1 MTILPM
7 KELKDTAGISAKC
20 HSTDE
25 PIHITKN
32 GYSDLVIMS
41 AETFERYDLA
51 MKQAA
56 QRELERKRELNET
69 VDDIRESFE
78 DIKTGRTKNAFVAL
92 GDTRAKYGL

>member
-78 DIKTGRTKNAFVAL
+78 YIKTGRTKNAFVAL
-92 GDTRAKYGL
+92 GDMRTKYGL

>member
-41 AETFERYDLA
+41 SETFERYDLA
-51 MKQAA
+51 MRQAA
-56 QRELERKRELNET
+56 RRGLARQREPPQ
-69 VDDIRESFE
+69 
-78 DIKTGRTKNAFVAL
+78 AFAPASTTSPPGAPTML
-92 GDTRAKYGL
+92 AS

>member
-7 KELKDTAGISAKC
+7 KELKDTASISAKC
-20 HSTDE
+20 HSINE

-51 MKQAA
+51 LKQAA
-56 QRELERKRELNET
+56 RRELARQRELEET
-69 VDDIRESFE
+69 ATSIRSGLDDVAAE
-78 DIKTGRTKNAFVAL
+78 RTRDAFSSL
-92 GDTRAKYGL
+92 SDLRSKYGL

>member
-20 HSTDE
+20 HSIDE

-41 AETFERYDLA
+41 AETFKRYDLA

-56 QRELERKRELNET
+56 QRELERQRELDET
-69 VDDIRESFE
+69 VDDIRQSFE
-78 DIKTGRTKNAFVAL
+78 DIKAGRTRNAFVAL
-92 GDTRAKYGL
+92 SDMRAKYGL